1 MFIRGTSSSESR
13 LSLGYM
19 MLFLF
24 AAGAFLAINLLSL
37 LIAGRRLWPRLSPQ
51 PRTTYR
57 PPVSVVIPL
66 CGIEEF
72 SRETLQSVFCLD
84 WPDYEVIFCVAE
96 AKDPVIPLIEAVR
109 RRHPAVPAAILV
121 GDDRISANPKLNNC
135 VKGWNAAAHE
145 WVVLADSNVLMPA
158 DYLIRLMAAWRPES
172 GLVCSTPLGSRP
184 HGFWAEVECAF
195 LNAHQARWQYAGEAL
210 GFGFAQG
217 KSMLWRKGM
226 LDAHGGIRALA
237 SEIAEDAAATKLVR
251 SLGLK
256 VHLVSAPFEQPL
268 GTRTFREVWARQCR
282 WARLRRVT
290 FPQFFWPEILLGVV
304 PPLLLSVIAA
314 VLAGHGVL
322 AIAGPVLAAAYLPEL
337 ALAYRKNWHVSRWS
351 LIAMFTRDLLLPIIW
366 VRSWLAGSA
375 EWRGNRMSIG
385 SQECRLEPS
394 ALPPL
399 ASTS

>member
-1 MFIRGTSSSESR
+1 
-13 LSLGYM
+13 
-19 MLFLF
+19 MLILF
-24 AAGAFLAINLLSL
+24 VAGFFLAINLLSL
-37 LIAGRRLWPRLSPQ
+37 MIAGWRIWPRLGPQ

-57 PPVSVVIPL
+57 PPVSLVIPL

-72 SRETLQSVFCLD
+72 SRETLESAFRLD
-84 WPDYEVIFCVAE
+84 WPEYEVIFCVAD
-96 AKDPVIPLIEAVR
+96 AKDPLIPLIEAAR
-109 RRHPAVPAAILV
+109 RRHPGIPAAILI

-158 DYLIRLMAAWRPES
+158 DYLIRLMAAWGRES

-184 HGFWAEVECAF
+184 NGFWAEVECAF

-217 KSMLWRKGM
+217 KSMLWRKSM
-226 LDAHGGIRALA
+226 LDANGGIQALA
-237 SEIAEDAAATKLVR
+237 AEIAEDAAATKLVR

-256 VHLVSAPFEQPL
+256 VHLVSAPFDQPL

-290 FPQFFWPEILLGVV
+290 FPQFFGPEILAGVV
-304 PPLLLSVIAA
+304 PPLLLSTFVAIAA
-314 VLAGHGVL
+314 GHSVLAVAAL
-322 AIAGPVLAAAYLPEL
+322 VAIAAYLPEIL
-337 ALAYRKNWHVSRWS
+337 LVHWKKWHLSRWS
-351 LIAMFTRDLLLPIIW
+351 LVAIFTRDLLLPIIW

-375 EWRGNRMSIG
+375 DWRGNRMSIG
-385 SQECRLEPS
+385 SQESRLETS
-394 ALPPL
+394 GLPPMV
-399 ASTS
+399 STS

>member
-1 MFIRGTSSSESR
+1 
-13 LSLGYM
+13 M
-19 MLFLF
+19 MLNLF
-24 AAGAFLAINLLSL
+24 VAAGAFLALNLLSL
-37 LIAGRRLWPRLSPQ
+37 MIAGWRIWPCLGPQ
-51 PRTTYR
+51 PRTPYR

-66 CGIEEF
+66 CGLEEF
-72 SRETLQSVFCLD
+72 SRETLEGAFGLD
-84 WPDYEVIFCVAE
+84 WPDYEVIFCVAD
-96 AKDPVIPLIEAVR
+96 AKDAVIPLIEEVR
-109 RRHPAVPAAILV
+109 QRHPAIPATILV

-135 VKGWNAAAHE
+135 VKGWNAASHE
-145 WVVLADSNVLMPA
+145 WLVLADSNVLMPR
-158 DYLIRLMAAWRPES
+158 DYLIRLMAAWRSDS

-184 HGFWAEVECAF
+184 CGFWAEVECAF

-217 KSMLWRKGM
+217 KSMLWRKSM
-226 LDAHGGIRALA
+226 LDAHGGIQALA
-237 SEIAEDAAATKLVR
+237 SQIAEDAAATKLVR

-268 GTRTFREVWARQCR
+268 GTRTFRYVWGRQCR

-290 FPQFFWPEILLGVV
+290 FPQFFSPEILLGVV

-314 VLAGHGVL
+314 IVAGHSVL
-322 AIAGPVLAAAYLPEL
+322 AIAALVAIAAYLPEL
-337 ALAYRKNWHVSRWS
+337 VLVHRKNWYLSRWS

-375 EWRGNRMSIG
+375 DWRGNRMSIG
-385 SQECRLEPS
+385 SQESRLETG
-394 ALPPL
+394 ALLPL

>member
-1 MFIRGTSSSESR
+1 
-13 LSLGYM
+13 M
-19 MLFLF
+19 MLIFF

-37 LIAGRRLWPRLSPQ
+37 MIAGWRIWPRLGPQ

-57 PPVSVVIPL
+57 PPVSIVIPL
-66 CGIEEF
+66 CGREEF
-72 SRETLQSVFCLD
+72 SCETLESVFRLD
-84 WPDYEVIFCVAE
+84 WPDYEVIFCVADG
-96 AKDPVIPLIEAVR
+96 KDAVVPLIKDVR

-135 VKGWNAAAHE
+135 VKGWNAASHE

-158 DYLIRLMAAWRPES
+158 DYLVRLMAAWRPES

-217 KSMLWRKGM
+217 KSMLWRKSL
-226 LDAHGGIRALA
+226 LDANGGIQALA
-237 SEIAEDAAATKLVR
+237 AEIAEDAAATKLVR

-268 GTRTFREVWARQCR
+268 GIRTFREVWARQCR

-290 FPQFFWPEILLGVV
+290 FPQFFGPEILAGVV
-304 PPLLLSVIAA
+304 PPLLLAAIAA
-314 VLAGHGVL
+314 TAAGHSLLTAAALV
-322 AIAGPVLAAAYLPEL
+322 ATAAYLPEL
-337 ALAYRKNWHVSRWS
+337 VLVHRKNWHLSRWS
-351 LIAMFTRDLLLPIIW
+351 LVAMLTRDLLLPIIW

-375 EWRGNRMSIG
+375 DWRGNRMSIG
-385 SQECRLEPS
+385 SQESRLETG

-399 ASTS
+399 VSTS